1 MVQFFDVAMH
11 EPCDVGGP
19 EKGIVKSTR
28 VSHSFVPHPMT
39 TLKVNVIGMRSR
51 KQYYKILY
59 SRFYKEC
66 IWREKN
72 KQIRQLQGLQMVDKS
87 TRRTHCFCKIIPGK
101 LLNLQL

>member
-1 MVQFFDVAMH
+1 MVRFFDVAMH
-11 EPCDVGGP
+11 EPRDVGGP

-28 VSHSFVPHPMT
+28 VSQFCTSSDDNSYV
-39 TLKVNVIGMRSR
+39 

-72 KQIRQLQGLQMVDKS
+72 KQIRQL
-87 TRRTHCFCKIIPGK
+87 P
-101 LLNLQL
+101 